1 MSPATP
7 ARYPAPTPEQ
17 AERFMNDPNI
27 VWQDAPADQPPP
39 PAESEAVMLVRSLR
53 LPPELDAQVQAEAD
67 ARGVSWSELIRD
79 WIAVELAALGED
91 QPISRADAMRALAAL
106 PRRTA

>member
-1 MSPATP
+1 MTN
-7 ARYPAPTPEQ
+7 PEQ
-17 AERFMNDPNI
+17 QAADLLNNPNLRWED
-27 VWQDAPADQPPP
+27 VPADQAPP

-53 LPPELDAQVQAEAD
+53 LPPDMDTQVQAEAD

-79 WIAVELAALGED
+79 WIAVELAALSED